1 MPGTEGFIG
10 NLHVDGANAFLN
22 QKRAYHGMKIYSG
35 DNVTVGAATRVRVMF
50 PDGGFIELDEN
61 TDPDFRKW
69 FEAGKCI
76 VKIFFK
82 SGRTYGE
89 TGHECE
95 IIVNTTHL
103 DAFSKTKFNM
113 EIRPQQTI
121 LTVIEGRMTLERP
134 ERRPIEQSY
143 QVVVSDQGVQSVRL
157 LSSEELRSVTGWRMG
172 WCCSQGQVFESSPED
187 CKRRR
192 GFFSYNENDVRERC
206 RETSVDGY
214 CCRAG
219 EVFQSERAQ
228 CLRRGGQFYFSY
240 GEAHERCQ
248 PRLGWCCSQG
258 QVLESSPED
267 CKRRRGF
274 FSYNEME
281 ARERCRSDV
290 RILPELDL
298 RRPPEMI
305 KPPENVS
312 VD

>member
-1 MPGTEGFIG
+1 MILLKKIFIYIGLTWTFSCLIFQWGCAPIAPYSTPEGFIG

-22 QKRAYHGMKIYSG
+22 QKRAYHRMKIYSG

-103 DAFSKTKFNM
+103 EAFSKTKFNM
-113 EIRPQQTI
+113 EITPQQTI
-121 LTVIEGRMTLERP
+121 LTVIEGRMMLERP

-143 QVVVSDQGVQSVRL
+143 QVVVSDQGVQSVRP
-157 LSSEELRSVTGWRMG
+157 LSSEELRSVTGWRM
-172 WCCSQGQVFESSPED
+172 
-187 CKRRR
+187 
-192 GFFSYNENDVRERC
+192 
-206 RETSVDGY
+206 
-214 CCRAG
+214 
-219 EVFQSERAQ
+219 
-228 CLRRGGQFYFSY
+228 
-240 GEAHERCQ
+240 
-248 PRLGWCCSQG
+248 GWCCSQG

-274 FSYNEME
+274 FSYKEME

-290 RILPELDL
+290 RILRLLLSGWRGLSERKGTMSQTGRPILFLL
-298 RRPPEMI
+298 RRGP
-305 KPPENVS
+305 
-312 VD
+312 

>member
-1 MPGTEGFIG
+1 M
-10 NLHVDGANAFLN
+10 
-22 QKRAYHGMKIYSG
+22 
-35 DNVTVGAATRVRVMF
+35 
-50 PDGGFIELDEN
+50 
-61 TDPDFRKW
+61 
-69 FEAGKCI
+69 
-76 VKIFFK
+76 
-82 SGRTYGE
+82 
-89 TGHECE
+89 
-95 IIVNTTHL
+95 
-103 DAFSKTKFNM
+103 
-113 EIRPQQTI
+113 
-121 LTVIEGRMTLERP
+121 LERP
-134 ERRPIEQSY
+134 ERKPIEQSY

-172 WCCSQGQVFESSPED
+172 WCCSQGQVFESSSEDCWRRRGYFSYDENDVRERCQPRLGWCCSQGQVLESSPED

-240 GEAHERCQ
+240 GEAHERC
-248 PRLGWCCSQG
+248 
-258 QVLESSPED
+258 
-267 CKRRRGF
+267 
-274 FSYNEME
+274 
-281 ARERCRSDV
+281 RSDV